1 MIDRSPRT
9 RAERVDLCE
18 NGTMKAVVMAGG
30 EGSRL
35 RPVTAN
41 RPKPMVPICNQPIM
55 EHILTLL
62 KRHGV
67 TDVVSTLYY
76 LADEIQSYFGDG
88 SDFGIKMQYSIENVP
103 LGTAGSVKRAERFL
117 KDETFV
123 IVSGDALTDCDL
135 TKALAF
141 HREKKSLATLI
152 LYRVQSPLEFG
163 VVITDDDG
171 RIVRFLEKPS
181 WSEVFSDTVNT
192 GMYILEPEIFRYME
206 ENRNYDWS
214 GDIFPR
220 LLQERLPMY
229 GYVMEEYWT
238 DVGSLS
244 QYREA
249 QEDLLAGRVDLPVQG
264 QELGNGIILGPNTAV
279 DESAT
284 LVPPICLGRNV
295 KVKKGA
301 RIGPYAVIG
310 DNAFIEEGANVE
322 RSIVWDSAYI
332 GPNVGV
338 HSAIVCSR
346 ATVKRD
352 SVVREDAVIG
362 DRCLVDVGCSIRPR
376 VKLWP
381 DKIVERGSTV
391 TMSLVWGNKWRGNLF
406 RELGVA
412 GLSNIEIT
420 PDFATK
426 IGSAYGSL
434 FQQGSRVVTFRDST
448 RSSRMLKRALIA
460 ALLSVGCDVLDMRSA
475 ALPIARH
482 FIKTS
487 GAAGA
492 MGVRKLPGNSR
503 VSLIEMLDSRGA
515 YLSRS
520 MERKVENAFFR
531 EDFKRTDPDELGTME
546 FVSRA
551 VEEYQADY
559 MRLLHP
565 EPSGRRLRV
574 VCDYGYS
581 SLSGIF
587 PAMLAQLG
595 IESISLNGFNDAKLA
610 PRTNDEIE
618 RHVQNLS
625 QIVGTLGYDMGVL
638 FTEEGERLTVVDE
651 LGELVPG
658 NTLLATLGTLVAKTQ
673 PGAKITLSVTAPT
686 LLEDAL
692 RKEGAQVVRTKSDVR
707 SLMATSLEVGAT
719 FAGDERGGFIF
730 PALHP
735 GFDAPFSFGML
746 AQMLQQTGLSVRE
759 VSAELP
765 VFKLAYEQV
774 RVPWES
780 KGSVMRRISEETRDG
795 RHVELLDGI
804 KIFEDDSWVLVLPDA
819 VEPLFHVY
827 AESPEEDSSREMVGR
842 YVRKI
847 EKLMSG

>member
-1 MIDRSPRT
+1 
-9 RAERVDLCE
+9 
-18 NGTMKAVVMAGG
+18 MKAVVMAGG

-35 RPVTAN
+35 RPLTAN

-62 KRHGV
+62 KRHGYQEI
-67 TDVVSTLYY
+67 VSTLYY

-88 SDFGIKMQYSIENVP
+88 SDFDVKMHYSIETVP
-103 LGTAGSVKRAERFL
+103 LGTAGSVKKAEALL
-117 KDETFV
+117 KDDTFV

-135 TKALAF
+135 TKALEF
-141 HREKKSLATLI
+141 HRAKKSLATLI
-152 LYRVQSPLEFG
+152 LYRVPSPLEFG

-171 RIVRFLEKPS
+171 RIVRFLEKPT

-192 GMYILEPEIFRYME
+192 GMYILEPEIFRFME

-214 GDIFPR
+214 GDIFPK
-220 LLQERLPMY
+220 LLEERLPMY

-249 QEDLLAGRVDLPVQG
+249 QEDLLAGRVDLPVQN
-264 QELGNGIILGPNTAV
+264 QELGNGIVLGPNTVV
-279 DESAT
+279 DETAT

-310 DNAFIEEGANVE
+310 DNAFIEEAANVE
-322 RSIVWDSAYI
+322 RSVVWDSAYI

-362 DRCLVDVGCSIRPR
+362 DRCLVDVGCNIRPR

-406 RELGVA
+406 RELGAA

-420 PDFATK
+420 PDFACRL
-426 IGSAYGSL
+426 GSAFGSL
-434 FQQGSRVVTFRDST
+434 FPQGSHVVTFRDST
-448 RSSRMLKRALIA
+448 RSSRMIKRALIA
-460 ALLSVGCDVLDMRSA
+460 SLLSVGCDVLDMRSA

-482 FIKTS
+482 FVKTS
-487 GAAGA
+487 GAVGA
-492 MGVRKLPGNSR
+492 MGVRKLPGNNR
-503 VSLIEMLDSRGA
+503 VSLIEMLDDHGA
-515 YLSRS
+515 YLSRA

-531 EDFKRTDPDELGTME
+531 EDFKRTDPDDLGTME

-559 MRLLHP
+559 SRLLP
-565 EPSGRRLRV
+565 PKSVGRRLRV

-581 SLSGIF
+581 SLAGIF
-587 PAMLAQLG
+587 PAMIAPYG
-595 IESISLNGFNDAKLA
+595 IESISLNGYNDAKLA
-610 PRTNDEIE
+610 PRTQEEID
-618 RHVQNLS
+618 RHVNNLS

-638 FTEEGERLTVVDE
+638 FTEEGERLIIVDDR
-651 LGELVPG
+651 GDLVPG
-658 NTLLATLGTLVAKTQ
+658 NTLLATLGLLVTRTH
-673 PGAKITLSVTAPT
+673 PGTKIAMSVTAPT
-686 LLEDAL
+686 LLEETL
-692 RKEGAQVVRTKSDVR
+692 KREGAQIVRTKSDVR
-707 SLMATSLEVGAT
+707 SLMSSSLEEGIT

-730 PALHP
+730 PAMHP

-746 AQMLQQTGLSVRE
+746 VTMLQRTGLSIRE
-759 VSAELP
+759 IAAELP
-765 VFKLAYEQV
+765 VFQLAYEQV

-780 KGSVMRRISEETRDG
+780 KGAVMRRISEESRDG
-795 RHVELLDGI
+795 HVELLDGI
-804 KIFEDDSWVLVLPDA
+804 KIFEKDSWVLVLPDA
-819 VEPLFHVY
+819 VEPVFHVY
-827 AESPEEDSSREMVGR
+827 AESPEEDSSREIVGR
-842 YVRKI
+842 YARKI
-847 EKLMSG
+847 EKMMAG

>member
-1 MIDRSPRT
+1 
-9 RAERVDLCE
+9 
-18 NGTMKAVVMAGG
+18 MKAVVMAGG

-67 TDVVSTLYY
+67 KEVVSTLYY
-76 LADEIQSYFGDG
+76 LAEEIQSYFGDG
-88 SDFGIKMQYSIENVP
+88 SDFDVRMHYSVETVP
-103 LGTAGSVKRAERFL
+103 LGTAGSVKKAEHL
-117 KDETFV
+117 LNDGTFV

-135 TKALAF
+135 TKAIEF
-141 HREKKSLATLI
+141 HRSKGSLATLI
-152 LYRVQSPLEFG
+152 LYRVPSPLEFG

-171 RIVRFLEKPS
+171 KVVRFLEKPS

-206 ENRNYDWS
+206 ENRAYDWS
-214 GDIFPR
+214 SDIFPK
-220 LLQERLPMY
+220 LLENGAPIY

-238 DVGSLS
+238 DVGSLG

-249 QEDLLAGRVDLPVQG
+249 QEDLLAGRVDLPIQG
-264 QELGNGIILGPNTAV
+264 RPLGDGLIVGPNTV
-279 DESAT
+279 IDETAT
-284 LVPPICLGRNV
+284 IVPPVAIGRNC
-295 KVKKGA
+295 KVKRGA

-310 DNAFIEEGANVE
+310 DNTFIEEQANVE
-322 RSIVWDSAYI
+322 RSIVWDSSYI

-352 SVVREDAVIG
+352 SVIREDAVIG
-362 DRCLVDVGCSIRPR
+362 DRCLVDVGCTIRPR

-412 GLSNIEIT
+412 GLSNVEVT
-420 PDFATK
+420 PDFACRL
-426 IGSAYGSL
+426 GSAFGSL
-434 FQQGSRVVTFRDST
+434 LPQGSRVVTFRDST
-448 RSSRMLKRALIA
+448 RSSRMIKRAVIA
-460 ALLSVGCDVLDMRSA
+460 SLLSVGCDVLDMRSA
-475 ALPIARH
+475 AIPIARH

-492 MGVRKLPGNSR
+492 VGVRKLPGNSR
-503 VSLIEMLDSRGA
+503 VTLIEMMDHQGA
-515 YLSRS
+515 YLSRNL
-520 MERKVENAFFR
+520 ERKVETAFFR
-531 EDFKRTDPDELGTME
+531 EDFKRTDPDDLGIME

-559 MRLLHP
+559 FRLLQP
-565 EPSGRRLRV
+565 QPAARQLKV

-581 SLSGIF
+581 SLAGIF
-587 PAMLAQLG
+587 PAMLAQMG

-610 PRTNDEIE
+610 PRTTLEVEN
-618 RHVQNLS
+618 HVRNLS

-638 FTEEGERLTVVDE
+638 FTEEGERLTIVDE
-651 LGELVPG
+651 HGEQVQG
-658 NTLLATLGTLVAKTQ
+658 NALLATLGTLVAKTH
-673 PGAKITLSVTAPT
+673 ANARIALSVTAPT

-692 RKEGAQVVRTKSDVR
+692 RKHGAEVIRTKSDTR
-707 SLMATSLEVGAT
+707 SLMGTSVDQGVL

-730 PALHP
+730 PELHP

-746 AQMLQQTGLSVRE
+746 LQMLQQTGLSVRE
-759 VSAELP
+759 VASELP
-765 VFKLAYEQV
+765 IFRLAYDQV
-774 RVPWES
+774 RVPWEN
-780 KGSVMRRISEETRDG
+780 KGAVMRRISEENRDG
-795 RHVELLDGI
+795 QQVELLDGI
-804 KIFEDDSWVLVLPDA
+804 KIFENDTWVLVLPDA

-827 AESPEEDSSREMVGR
+827 AESSEEDFSRALVGR

-847 EKLMSG
+847 ESLIDA

>member
-1 MIDRSPRT
+1 
-9 RAERVDLCE
+9 
-18 NGTMKAVVMAGG
+18 MKAVVMAGG

-62 KRHGV
+62 KRHGI
-67 TDVVSTLYY
+67 DEVVSTLYY

-88 SDFGIKMQYSIENVP
+88 SDFGVTMHYSVENVP
-103 LGTAGSVKRAERFL
+103 LGTAGSVKKAEAL
-117 KDETFV
+117 LQDGTFV

-141 HREKKSLATLI
+141 HRAKGSLATLI
-152 LYRVQSPLEFG
+152 LYRVPSPLEFG

-192 GMYILEPEIFRYME
+192 GMYILEPEIFRFME
-206 ENRNYDWS
+206 ENRSYDWS
-214 GDIFPR
+214 GDIFPK
-220 LLQERLPMY
+220 LLEERLPMY

-249 QEDLLAGRVDLPVQG
+249 QEDLLAGRVDLPIAGSEAMKGVYVG
-264 QELGNGIILGPNTAV
+264 ANTVV
-279 DESAT
+279 DDTAT

-301 RIGPYAVIG
+301 RIGPYAVVG

-322 RSIVWDSAYI
+322 RSVVWDSAYI

-362 DRCLVDVGCSIRPR
+362 DRCLVDVGCNIRPR

-406 RELGVA
+406 RDLGAA

-420 PDFATK
+420 PDFACRL
-426 IGSAYGSL
+426 GSSFGSL
-434 FQQGSRVVTFRDST
+434 FPQGSRVITFRDST
-448 RSSRMLKRALIA
+448 RSSRMIKRAVIS

-482 FIKTS
+482 FVKTS
-487 GAAGA
+487 GATGA

-503 VSLIEMLDSRGA
+503 VTLIEMLDSRGA
-515 YLSRS
+515 YLSRA

-531 EDFKRTDPDELGTME
+531 EDFKRADPDDLGIME

-559 MRLLHP
+559 FRLLHP
-565 EPSGRRLRV
+565 EPAGRRLRV

-595 IESISLNGFNDAKLA
+595 VESISLNGYNDAKLA
-610 PRTNDEIE
+610 PRTNEE
-618 RHVQNLS
+618 VEHHVRNLS

-638 FTEEGERLTVVDE
+638 FTEEGERLTVVDDR
-651 LGELVPG
+651 GELVHG
-658 NTLLATLGTLVAKTQ
+658 NTLLATLGTLIAKTT
-673 PGAKITLSVTAPT
+673 PGAKIAISVTAPT
-686 LLEDAL
+686 LLEEAL
-692 RKEGAQVVRTKSDVR
+692 KREGAEVVRTKSDVR
-707 SLMATSLEVGAT
+707 SLMDSSLTGGAT

-730 PALHP
+730 PELHP
-735 GFDAPFSFGML
+735 GFDAAFSFGML
-746 AQMLQQTGLSVRE
+746 AKMLQQTGLSVRE

-765 VFKLAYEQV
+765 VFRLAYEQV
-774 RVPWES
+774 RVPWDA

-827 AESPEEDSSREMVGR
+827 AESPDEEESRELVGR

-847 EKLMSG
+847 EMMMQAS